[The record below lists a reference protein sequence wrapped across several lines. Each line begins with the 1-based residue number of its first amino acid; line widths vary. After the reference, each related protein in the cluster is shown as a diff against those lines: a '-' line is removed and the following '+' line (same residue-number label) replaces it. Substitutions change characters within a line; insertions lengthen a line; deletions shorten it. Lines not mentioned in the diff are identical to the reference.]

1 MGGKV
6 VERLQRFSIRKLSI
20 GAVSCLIGTVAF
32 LSDSH
37 DVQAAKN
44 FQTVETAKAETEV
57 QPEKA
62 QESKSN
68 EEAKGDTQ
76 NATIDKDA
84 VGSQKTD
91 AVTTGNQANT
101 KGNTSV
107 ANEASKANEVATN
120 KAETNTL
127 GGATAKDSTQAVNKP
142 NLAKDDQEPGKNQ
155 QNILPVKTTKLVAT
169 MKVAQNLTD
178 ASLKQES
185 QNSILSHIHGTKQIS
200 EETMAESP
208 KSIHIGDFDISI
220 DNNHFGRMLN
230 KNAKANEDPIDH
242 NVLDTG
248 KLNITGI
255 AHNGD
260 KLIITIPRTY
270 VTGLATD
277 NITLSGS
284 RKWYDRGTEGAV
296 TEYDF
301 NKDSAVTIGGSLNAG
316 NTYSAVNTLIPE
328 NFIGDSEHDLK
339 FDYYHDGKLVDTKN
353 IKFFT
358 SIYPKMEPRITRASN
373 TDTSVILP
381 NRDYT
386 YQLSLKSDDGVGN
399 NDWPSSQVH
408 RAINYG
414 TTIDIPLA
422 DNFKLN
428 LDATRKLNQD
438 NKVAGQFDYDD
449 INHQLII
456 TVAKGQGS
464 ENYLEDFWDG
474 RYNYHFVGQ
483 YQIADQDWSN
493 DDMPMPSAG
502 KVQIHTKLSDDG
514 TQYMEY
520 QCDSI
525 SDKIVGKSNLSKNNH
540 INLYLQGAWLN
551 GNLLLDDDQ
560 SDDPEV
566 VGYLGFQSPGFLNY
580 DKQNPLTFNIDFADG
595 LNVTK
600 IGTPDPIQN
609 TELKL
614 SNLTNFDYDVTLKNG
629 QHLTGSIAPGQIIDA
644 KGQLISSIK
653 LMPNEIDSDDHTGIP
668 GSNVY
673 HRPSATKKNQDTSAK
688 TFVFYGNLSHTYK
701 DGSQVKSGDALKI
714 TASASSKFGTYTAA
728 LTQHVISPEEAKAQ
742 LVAGIEDYGAHHDFG
757 VADASAIT
765 FTTESYDGFNYN
777 NISTDLVHEPIFYYV
792 LPKNT
797 TYDPATQRNKEALSE
812 LANKYGN
819 PKIVHKLVNGREV
832 LICDYTGTGYDV
844 NVYNV
849 GQAISLNDKSA
860 ITNSTD
866 PYYIAVYSPHTKLV
880 NTKYD
885 PKNPNNGLAQGDTLD
900 SAIMGQ
906 DKLNDL
912 YIIGSGTYIISGAQ
926 EYASLG
932 QAAGNNNVQDTTHA
946 SSDDKKSDAMHF
958 TLNFANRTSEGKGQ
972 TTVIANLPQ
981 VQDPNK
987 NFKFEMTGA
996 IEYYDINSGQKVAL
1010 PANYQVLYSTELN
1023 KLANGNADLTGYIAS
1038 DQVHDWSQIK
1048 SVAIIAKSIPA
1059 QYISGSFQINGVD
1072 KNLIYDAGKSVSL
1085 TQGLYAD
1092 GHATITP
1099 TTDPMAATITIAGT
1113 SQINAKIQYTDSNG
1127 RVITKDATNWHMVLN
1142 DNESKVPSED
1152 DFKYKLDQSNI
1163 PENYEIG
1170 SVTFENGKKTWQAD
1184 AKNDVADFGKVVKYY
1199 MDDDTA
1205 VFHLVHKHQVG
1216 TETQDVTRTITIN
1229 VPNDAP
1235 QTVVQTAVAKRDKDT
1250 DLVTSEV
1257 TYKAWTADELP
1268 DYTAPNIPGYVASP
1282 AEIGKISVIDENGNL
1297 IKNQTVVINYQKGT
1311 VTQIIHYVDSNGHE
1325 LIDPK
1330 DDTGQ
1335 PIKDA
1340 EITGTIETE
1349 QNVPIPSGWLFSYGS
1364 PKVITLPIPGKN
1376 GEIPV
1381 LNIKIDHSYDI
1392 IAHDHYVKANSLI
1405 DPAKPNGPRN
1415 GAGMD
1420 KDDLNQLAVREIHV
1434 VFPNNYEP
1442 GDDFLHQAGI
1452 RQNSENDFTITQ
1464 TIGYMR
1470 DAIRD
1475 RITGQ
1480 LIGYRMK
1487 YNNGAF
1493 GNHHLIAYSH
1503 IMLDSDAYKTNKGWM
1518 LDTANSALD
1527 TYVNKNGVV
1536 FFKQV
1541 KLPKIN
1547 GYSWHIEKKQTV
1559 DNFNNVTHINNV
1571 PHMFTQYFVSF
1582 MALPTPKH
1590 NPQVVKSDTGLVEQ
1604 SVKPANTQNKPT
1616 NTQNKP
1622 AIEKPKNPIISENT
1636 VVEAKPDT
1644 STLPNNRYTPTSPA
1658 TISQVNNATATDN
1671 HGNIWQIH
1679 DVNAAQHFG
1688 SNKADNSIKR
1698 ADKHIIENSKATKTS
1713 KISKTTKLNSSK
1725 ANVKTNRL
1733 AQPKLEQVQEVQEFT
1748 NRANRSKLKH
1758 DALPQTGENHNSL
1771 MAMLGLV
1778 ISDLGMIGLMK
1789 LKKRKDN

>member
-1 MGGKV
+1 MEK
-6 VERLQRFSIRKLSI
+6 LQRFSIRKLSI

-32 LSDSH
+32 LGYSR
-37 DVQAAKN
+37 DVQAAEN
-44 FQTVETAKAETEV
+44 SQAIETAKVETEV

-68 EEAKGDTQ
+68 EEAKGDAQ
-76 NATIDKDA
+76 NAAVDKDA

-91 AVTTGNQANT
+91 AVTTVNQANT
-101 KGNTSV
+101 KENAPAT
-107 ANEASKANEVATN
+107 NEASKTNEVAVTN
-120 KAETNTL
+120 KTETNTL
-127 GGATAKDSTQAVNKP
+127 NFKAATDKDSTQAVNKP
-142 NLAKDDQEPGKNQ
+142 NLAKDDQELDKNQ
-155 QNILPVKTTKLVAT
+155 QNILPVKNTKLVTT

-185 QNSILSHIHGTKQIS
+185 QNSILSHIHGTGTKQIS
-200 EETMAESP
+200 EETMAKSP

-242 NVLDTG
+242 NILDTG

-260 KLIITIPRTY
+260 KLVITMPKTY
-270 VTGLATD
+270 VTGLETD

-284 RKWYDRGTEGAV
+284 RRQYDRDEGSV

-301 NKDSAVTIGGSLNAG
+301 NKDSVITINGSLSAG
-316 NTYSAVNTLIPE
+316 NTYTAVGTLIPE
-328 NFIGDSEHDLK
+328 NFIGDSEHNLK
-339 FDYYHDGKLVDTKN
+339 FDYYHNGELVDTKN

-358 SIYPKMEPRITRASN
+358 SIYPKMEPRITRESN
-373 TDTSVILP
+373 SDTSVILT

-386 YQLSLKSDDGVGN
+386 YRLNLSSDDGVGN
-399 NDWPSSQVH
+399 NDWPSNQVH

-438 NKVAGQFDYDD
+438 NKVAGQFDYDNV
-449 INHQLII
+449 NHQLII

-464 ENYLEDFWDG
+464 ENYLDSWDG
-474 RYNYHFVGQ
+474 GSSYRFVGQ
-483 YQIADQDWSN
+483 YQIADKDWSN
-493 DDMPMPSAG
+493 DDMPMPSVG

-525 SDKIVGKSNLSKNNH
+525 SDKIIGKSNLSKNNH

-551 GNLLLDDDQ
+551 GNLLLDNDQ

-566 VGYLGFQSPGFLNY
+566 VGYLGFRSPGFLNY

-609 TELKL
+609 TGLKL
-614 SNLTNFDYDVTLKNG
+614 PNLTNFDYDVTLKNG

-653 LMPNEIDSDDHTGIP
+653 LMPNEIDSDDHTDIP

-673 HRPSATKKNQDTSAK
+673 HKPSATKKFQDTSTN

-714 TASASSKFGTYTAA
+714 TASASSKFGTNTAT
-728 LTQHVISPEEAKAQ
+728 LTQHVILPEEAKAQ
-742 LVAGIEDYGAHHDFG
+742 FVAGIEDYGAHHEFG

-765 FTTESYDGFNYN
+765 FTTESYAGFDYN
-777 NISTDLVHEPIFYYV
+777 NISADLVHEPIFYYV

-885 PKNPNNGLAQGDTLD
+885 PKNPNNSLAQGDMLD

-958 TLNFANRTSEGKGQ
+958 TLNLANRTNEGRDQ

-1023 KLANGNADLTGYIAS
+1023 KLANGNADLTGYVAS

-1048 SVAIIAKSIPA
+1048 SVAIIAKSVPA

-1085 TQGLYAD
+1085 TQGLYTD
-1092 GHATITP
+1092 GRATITP
-1099 TTDPMAATITIAGT
+1099 ATDPIAATITITGT

-1142 DNESKVPSED
+1142 DNESKVPAED

-1184 AKNDVADFGKVVKYY
+1184 AENDVADFGKVVKYY

-1205 VFHLVHKHQVG
+1205 VFHLVHKHKIG

-1229 VPNDAP
+1229 VPNGEP
-1235 QTVVQTAVAKRDKDT
+1235 QTIVQKVTAKRDKDV
-1250 DLVTSEV
+1250 DLVTGEA
-1257 TYKAWTADELP
+1257 TYKSWTADELP
-1268 DYTAPNIPGYVASP
+1268 DYTAPKIPGYVALP

-1311 VTQIIHYVDSNGHE
+1311 VTQIIHYVDSDGHE

-1330 DDTGQ
+1330 DDAGQ
-1335 PIKDA
+1335 PITDA

-1349 QNVPIPSGWLFSYGS
+1349 QNVPIPSGWLFAYHADE
-1364 PKVITLPIPGKN
+1364 VVTLPIPDKN
-1376 GEIPV
+1376 GKIPV
-1381 LNIKIDHSYDI
+1381 LNIRINHSYDI
-1392 IAHDHYVKANSLI
+1392 IAHDHYVTAGSLL
-1405 DPAKPNGPRN
+1405 DPAKPNGARN

-1434 VFPNNYEP
+1434 VFPNNYQP
-1442 GDDFLHQAGI
+1442 SDDFLHQAGI

-1487 YNNGAF
+1487 YSNSAF
-1493 GNHHLIAYSH
+1493 PDISAYSH
-1503 IMLDSDAYKTNKGWM
+1503 VMLNSDAYKTNKGWM
-1518 LDTANSALD
+1518 LDIANSTLD
-1527 TYVNKNGVV
+1527 TYVNKNGVI

-1559 DNFNNVTHINNV
+1559 DNFNNVTRI
-1571 PHMFTQYFVSF
+1571 FTRYIVNFAASPV
-1582 MALPTPKH
+1582 PKH
-1590 NPQVVKSDTGLVEQ
+1590 NPQVIKSDTGLGEQ
-1604 SVKPANTQNKPT
+1604 SVKPANTQNKP
-1616 NTQNKP
+1616 
-1622 AIEKPKNPIISENT
+1622 AIEKPENPIVSENT
-1636 VVEAKPDT
+1636 VVKAKPDT
-1644 STLPNNRYTPTSPA
+1644 STLLNNRHNPTSTTIVYHVGDEIA
-1658 TISQVNNATATDN
+1658 TINPIDSWQVHNMNVAQQNTT
-1671 HGNIWQIH
+1671 
-1679 DVNAAQHFG
+1679 QHFG
-1688 SNKADNSIKR
+1688 SNKSVNSVKR
-1698 ADKHIIENSKATKTS
+1698 ADKHIIENNKTTKTS
-1713 KISKTTKLNSSK
+1713 KISKTAKLNYNKINAKTSS
-1725 ANVKTNRL
+1725 L
-1733 AQPKLEQVQEVQEFT
+1733 AQPKLEQIQEIQKST
-1748 NRANRSKLKH
+1748 NRANRSELKH
-1758 DALPQTGENHNSL
+1758 DALPQTGEKQNSL

-1778 ISDLGMIGLMK
+1778 ISSLGMIGAMK
-1789 LKKRKDN
+1789 SKKQKDN